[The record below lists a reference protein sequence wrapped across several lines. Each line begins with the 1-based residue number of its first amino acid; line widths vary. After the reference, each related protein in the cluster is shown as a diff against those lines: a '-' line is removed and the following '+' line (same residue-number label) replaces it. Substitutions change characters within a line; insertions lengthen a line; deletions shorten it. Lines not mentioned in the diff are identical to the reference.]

1 MPIFQI
7 AKLKIFVSQNV
18 KIIKIKHFKK
28 SNISKILLLEAKKE
42 KRVLEKGG
50 KRWKQLHS
58 DNKTLF

>member
-50 KRWKQLHS
+50 GRWKQLHS